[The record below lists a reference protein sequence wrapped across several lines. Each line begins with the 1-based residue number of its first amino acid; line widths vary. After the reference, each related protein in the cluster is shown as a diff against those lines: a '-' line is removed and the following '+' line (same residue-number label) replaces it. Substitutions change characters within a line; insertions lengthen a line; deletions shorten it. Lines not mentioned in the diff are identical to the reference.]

1 MSKLCL
7 VLPLK
12 VGQINFANWQTLKL
26 FHFPFSHKDGFGWK
40 KVDQFSNFDDLSS
53 TWKLIYFSP
62 QKSIT
67 ENWCISLQRM
77 QKVSDLYKTR
87 RVCQT
92 GRNEP
97 VVLFC
102 SFSSF
107 LRERALFLNE
117 ESLPPPTSNFELF
130 RKTRRCKVGWPFVS
144 KKNNAR
150 NRPNF
155 PKT

>member
-1 MSKLCL
+1 
-7 VLPLK
+7 
-12 VGQINFANWQTLKL
+12 
-26 FHFPFSHKDGFGWK
+26 
-40 KVDQFSNFDDLSS
+40 
-53 TWKLIYFSP
+53 
-62 QKSIT
+62 
-67 ENWCISLQRM
+67 M

-150 NRPNF
+150 NRPISQKLKLEYSEEFSQLCNTVF
-155 PKT
+155 FFKQ